1 MLSVEFRIWLVAA
14 ILLFAAPVWANHAVL
29 VEGEADFDGDGVVGL
44 AEDTDGDRVFGTI
57 AAALAD
63 LGQNGKAIFVE
74 RDKDA
79 GRVVIKGDGR
89 DSRGAGNASA
99 LITATLHE
107 VNATTT
113 RVDVHTDLSI
123 TGKVAQFGRGVI
135 GDVSAKLMGQF
146 ADNLQELLASEATT
160 LVGEPIAAAD
170 AAEATGSGAGAVDAG
185 PRKIDSPEVEAVD
198 LLDAAGAPVFKRVL
212 PIVPQF
218 APCDDVV
225 TAIDRRVQKILVTDD
240 SRHLDE
246 LYGGISDVVGGDAVP
261 SYSGLRFVE
270 LAASLVTKASA
281 LAMLAADLGL
291 GQADVAAF
299 GDNHNDISM
308 LSWAG
313 RSFAMANATE
323 DAKEAADTVIGHHD
337 DDAIADQIDALVAE
351 SRC

>member
-1 MLSVEFRIWLVAA
+1 MSPIRLIATDLDGTLLRSDGSLSGRVRSSLVNAHEAGIELVPATGRPRIVAKDIIAQLDFVDHWIFANGSMTWHLGRSEVIRGFWLAPDVARKLVVALRKQFPRAGFAVEF
-14 ILLFAAPVWANHAVL
+14 
-29 VEGEADFDGDGVVGL
+29 
-44 AEDTDGDRVFGTI
+44 EDTFVF
-57 AAALAD
+57 
-63 LGQNGKAIFVE
+63 E
-74 RDKDA
+74 
-79 GRVVIKGDGR
+79 
-89 DSRGAGNASA
+89 
-99 LITATLHE
+99 
-107 VNATTT
+107 
-113 RVDVHTDLSI
+113 
-123 TGKVAQFGRGVI
+123 
-135 GDVSAKLMGQF
+135 
-146 ADNLQELLASEATT
+146 
-160 LVGEPIAAAD
+160 
-170 AAEATGSGAGAVDAG
+170 
-185 PRKIDSPEVEAVD
+185 
-198 LLDAAGAPVFKRVL
+198 PVFKRVL

-225 TAIDRRVQKILVTDD
+225 TEIDRRVQKILVTDD

-246 LYGGISDVVGGDAVP
+246 LYGGISDVVGGNAVP

-313 RSFAMANATE
+313 RSFAMANATK

-351 SRC
+351 TRC